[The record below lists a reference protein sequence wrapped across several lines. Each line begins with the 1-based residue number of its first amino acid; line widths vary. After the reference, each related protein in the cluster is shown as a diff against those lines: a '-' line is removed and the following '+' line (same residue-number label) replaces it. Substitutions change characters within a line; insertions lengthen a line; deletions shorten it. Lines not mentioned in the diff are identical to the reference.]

1 MEYDFC
7 YIEGSYI
14 LIMDLT
20 YILSLI
26 SSFKQENDMI
36 WIRYLRLVEYEET

>member
-1 MEYDFC
+1 MIFF
-7 YIEGSYI
+7 YIESSYI

-26 SSFKQENDMI
+26 SSFKHENDAI
-36 WIRYLRLVEYEET
+36 WIWY